1 MPLSVKH
8 GGVHKDGEVWIK
20 HSSSWKRGEL
30 WVRQGGVWKLG
41 AAVVSYTP
49 APGNHSASGN
59 YEVTFTVTATE
70 AVTWSFTLPANMAA
84 DRTSGTSGTSVT
96 FTLGAQPPVNFE
108 DPYGTR
114 VRTVTLTATSN
125 GVDATFNITLTA
137 LGD

>member
-49 APGNHSASGN
+49 APGNHSASGY

-70 AVTWSFTLPANMAA
+70 AVTWSFTLPANVTAN
-84 DRTSGTSGTSVT
+84 RTSGTSGTSVT
-96 FTLGAQPPVNFE
+96 FTLAAQPPV
-108 DPYGTR
+108 DPEGPYVTR
-114 VRTVTLTATSN
+114 QRSVVLTATSN
-125 GVDATFNITLTA
+125 GVDATFNIQLEA